1 MESQGN
7 SPLQDE
13 DVRLLQ
19 EITIPDGAIGLL
31 QWRNDMVTY
40 LTVDHIVSSV
50 YCCDLVLPNSQRCIA
65 ASQPDGSP
73 GKGPPILHGSSKAI
87 HTPNSNYC
95 CNFVQDNGEPC
106 NKVYTQE
113 QNIIK
118 HKDKKKHHTYDA
130 NSPRQR
136 RAENNPT
143 LYAYK
148 CTCGQS
154 FTSLLFVTCHLSIN
168 NDNDTG
174 DRCHSVTIKNIDT
187 QENIPL
193 LYTEHNFNSV
203 RDCIS
208 TCVPWLS
215 GNYFD
220 L

>member
-1 MESQGN
+1 MNVFECCVTFDWRSPIFRRPSIFLGSTALYLHDNHLSLHCTFCVTRKSTCSHRCKHEKTCQNHLEFNITAEQKNILRTTLSNTVLELFRRMESQGN

-95 CNFVQDNGEPC
+95 CNFVQDNGE
-106 NKVYTQE
+106 Q
-113 QNIIK
+113 
-118 HKDKKKHHTYDA
+118 
-130 NSPRQR
+130 
-136 RAENNPT
+136 
-143 LYAYK
+143 
-148 CTCGQS
+148 
-154 FTSLLFVTCHLSIN
+154 
-168 NDNDTG
+168 
-174 DRCHSVTIKNIDT
+174 
-187 QENIPL
+187 
-193 LYTEHNFNSV
+193 
-203 RDCIS
+203 
-208 TCVPWLS
+208 
-215 GNYFD
+215 
-220 L
+220 